1 MASISYLWTHRAK
14 FSMAS
19 EKFYRSWAK
28 RLLNLPE
35 LLKRNQRRNKL
46 TRQGA
51 EIHEL
56 AEIGKVVIQGKKVFL
71 KIGKLSFVGN
81 INIALHQEV
90 VIGERVCINDG
101 VEILTASH
109 DVMDPEWLLIK
120 KKIVIE
126 DYVWIGTGA
135 TILPGVVI
143 QRGAVVGAKAVVSK
157 SVEAYSIVVGNPARA
172 ISKTRSQ
179 DLNYNPC
186 EFIAANQAWLIG

>member
-1 MASISYLWTHRAK
+1 MASISYLWAHRAK

-35 LLKRNQRRNKL
+35 LFKRNQKRNKL

>member
-1 MASISYLWTHRAK
+1 MASISYLWAHRAK

-35 LLKRNQRRNKL
+35 LFKRNQKRNKL

-135 TILPGVVI
+135 IFCL
-143 QRGAVVGAKAVVSK
+143 A
-157 SVEAYSIVVGNPARA
+157 
-172 ISKTRSQ
+172 
-179 DLNYNPC
+179 L
-186 EFIAANQAWLIG
+186 